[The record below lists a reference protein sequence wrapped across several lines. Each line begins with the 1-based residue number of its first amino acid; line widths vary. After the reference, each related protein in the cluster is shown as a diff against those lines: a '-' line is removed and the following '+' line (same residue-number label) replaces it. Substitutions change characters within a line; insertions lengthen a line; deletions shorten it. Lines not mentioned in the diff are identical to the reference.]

1 MEMEWSEWEVK
12 CETLDAYCNKILL
25 SELFP
30 YIAVLNILD
39 IPVTFELV
47 RKMTGYSYQN
57 RLLRLFYKKYG
68 NIWFEN
74 GEFLFR
80 NKSIPFIFFS
90 MFPEY
95 KPMFF
100 IQELISHDYMDCST
114 LLLFIKHVIWYP
126 LKCYKD
132 TSWHPYVEK
141 LIEMLQ
147 KNGAY
152 QRICNDYLKDNNL
165 KNLTD
170 VWEQESKPVIDYVHA
185 LKFFN
190 YCQSQ

>member
-1 MEMEWSEWEVK
+1 
-12 CETLDAYCNKILL
+12 
-25 SELFP
+25 
-30 YIAVLNILD
+30 
-39 IPVTFELV
+39 
-47 RKMTGYSYQN
+47 
-57 RLLRLFYKKYG
+57 
-68 NIWFEN
+68 
-74 GEFLFR
+74 
-80 NKSIPFIFFS
+80 

-95 KPMFF
+95 KPIFF

-141 LIEMLQ
+141 IIEMLQ